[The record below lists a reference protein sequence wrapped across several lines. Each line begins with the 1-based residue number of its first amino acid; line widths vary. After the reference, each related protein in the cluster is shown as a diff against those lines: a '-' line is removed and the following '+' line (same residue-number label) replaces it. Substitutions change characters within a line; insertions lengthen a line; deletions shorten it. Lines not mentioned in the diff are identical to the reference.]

1 MVIIDPA
8 VPEIIVK
15 ISDHFNNNIATRF
28 LRPLLAGI
36 LADNDMAR
44 RISEITDHPEAY
56 ASQGIHIDELYLQIQ
71 ALARFIYQVRT
82 DILPN
87 LRVLT
92 GGGGS
97 SDANKVYRDMAM
109 SNFGSNVQLLA
120 DYVNELYLRTVDY
133 DKRHSGNSRPVYRN
147 IPGLEEIGRYLVER

>member
-87 LRVLT
+87 LRWAQCGQFFPRHSV
-92 GGGGS
+92 GKSRCG
-97 SDANKVYRDMAM
+97 SDA
-109 SNFGSNVQLLA
+109 
-120 DYVNELYLRTVDY
+120 
-133 DKRHSGNSRPVYRN
+133 
-147 IPGLEEIGRYLVER
+147 